1 MSGAPVQPPDH
12 LPDGLSQSS
21 QSSQPIKSSQPIQIV
36 AVDDHPLIL
45 EGLERLFRLEGD
57 LLLLAKCVNAE
68 EAFKA
73 LQAHRPDVLVLDLR
87 LPGRRGLTVLEE
99 VRRLGLPSKTVL
111 LTGAV
116 SENELL
122 EALRL
127 GVRGVVLKEM
137 APESLVRCIREV
149 HAGGSWLES
158 DFLARALER
167 LLEREGVAGPGRRAL
182 TARELTIVRMVASGL
197 HNREVADDLCITEG
211 TVKVHLHNIYEK
223 LGVAGR
229 VELTIHAR
237 DQGWV

>member
-1 MSGAPVQPPDH
+1 MSAAPAVPAGKPAGAPIR
-12 LPDGLSQSS
+12 L
-21 QSSQPIKSSQPIQIV
+21 V

-57 LLLLAKCVNAE
+57 MVLLAKCVNAD
-68 EAFKA
+68 EACEA
-73 LQAHRPDVLVLDLR
+73 VRAHRPDVVVLDLR
-87 LPGRRGLTVLEE
+87 LPGRRGLAVLEE
-99 VRRLGLPSKTVL
+99 IQRLGLPSRTVL
-111 LTGAV
+111 LTCAV
-116 SENELL
+116 SGDELL

-127 GVRGVVLKEM
+127 GARGVVLKEM

-149 HAGGSWLES
+149 HAGGRWLQS
-158 DFLARALER
+158 DFLARAVDG
-167 LLEREGVAGPGRRAL
+167 LLQREGVADPGRKAL

-197 HNREVADDLCITEG
+197 HNREVAEDLCITEG